1 MITAVRVEPAP
12 PSAENRVESALDRS
26 GQGLLE
32 FLLLLPFLLGL
43 SVLMIRA
50 NAAIQTSIVNQKYA
64 RAQTHF
70 LTFNSPYYP
79 DFGLTGN
86 RKSGMIASGTNA
98 ITMGV
103 AEKALESGEDED
115 TQPEA
120 PMQMVA
126 RSIAKAGAKPEA
138 QQNSESSGWVRVWN
152 TVTLCTASH
161 SFQSEGG
168 FSSIKRISEGVT
180 PRSFNFCREAFQ

>member
-1 MITAVRVEPAP
+1 MITAVRVALEP
-12 PSAENRVESALDRS
+12 PSAECHAAPVLDRS

-43 SVLMIRA
+43 TVLMIRA
-50 NAAIQTSIVNQKYA
+50 NAAIQMSIVNQRYA

-79 DFGLTGN
+79 DFGLSGN
-86 RKSGMIASGTNA
+86 RKSDMIAGGINA

-103 AEKALESGEDED
+103 AEKALEAGEDGD

-126 RSIAKAGAKPEA
+126 RSVAKAGAKPAA
-138 QQNSESSGWVRVWN
+138 QENTESSGWVRVWN

-168 FSSIKRISEGVT
+168 FSSMKKISEGVT

>member
-1 MITAVRVEPAP
+1 
-12 PSAENRVESALDRS
+12 
-26 GQGLLE
+26 LLE

-43 SVLMIRA
+43 TILMIRA
-50 NAAIQTSIVNQKYA
+50 NAAIQISIVNQKYA

-79 DFGLTGN
+79 DVGLNGK
-86 RKSGMIASGTNA
+86 RKTDMIASGTNA

-103 AEKALESGEDED
+103 AEKALEAGEDGD

-126 RSIAKAGAKPEA
+126 RSVAKAGEKPAA
-138 QQNSESSGWVRVWN
+138 QQTTESSGWVRVRN
-152 TVTLCTASH
+152 TITLCSGSH
-161 SFQSEGG
+161 SFAIEGG
-168 FSSIKRISEGVT
+168 FASIKRISEGVT
-180 PRSFNFCREAFQ
+180 PGSFNFCRESFQ